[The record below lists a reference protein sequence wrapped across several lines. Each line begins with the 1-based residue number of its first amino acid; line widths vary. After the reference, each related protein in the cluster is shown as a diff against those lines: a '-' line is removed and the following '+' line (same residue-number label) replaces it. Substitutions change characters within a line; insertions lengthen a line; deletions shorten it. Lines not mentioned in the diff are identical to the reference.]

1 MTWECCTGSPMSA
14 EAELEASAQRE
25 RELRKI
31 VLSWLNRKGYSR
43 AEEQFRKEAE
53 IAGVHGPSRANLAAR
68 APRAPRL
75 ATSTRCTL

>member
-1 MTWECCTGSPMSA
+1 MSA

-53 IAGVHGPSRANLAAR
+53 IAGGHGPSRANLVAR
-68 APRAPRL
+68 APRAPV
-75 ATSTRCTL
+75 ATSTRRTLYPA